1 MKKPRQRGQRNYSQ
15 EYEKS
20 LENYGMYNNIWL
32 WVTMKCNNKNAN
44 TEQKLQLYRQQGES
58 DEKINAAFILI
69 YMTQELYPLYE

>member
-1 MKKPRQRGQRNYSQ
+1 MKKPRQRRQRNYSQ

-44 TEQKLQLYRQQGES
+44 TEQSRNY
-58 DEKINAAFILI
+58 NFIDNKASQ
-69 YMTQELYPLYE
+69 MKR